1 MSDYTLWW
9 LAAGLAVIAE
19 LLTGTFYLLMLA
31 VGLAAGAV
39 AAHLGAGLIIQIV
52 LAAVAGGAGLALL
65 YLQRQRRPAPPTI
78 AANPDVNLDIGQHVE
93 VEHWDAEGS
102 TRVLYRGASW
112 QARLQDF
119 DASQAPPATG
129 RYLIRAIEGSEL
141 ILGR

>member
-9 LAAGLAVIAE
+9 LASGLAVIAE

-39 AAHLGAGLIIQIV
+39 AAHLGAGLTVQIV
-52 LAAVAGGAGLALL
+52 VAAMAGGAGLALL

-78 AANPDVNLDIGQHVE
+78 SANPDVNLDIGQHVD
-93 VEHWDAEGS
+93 VDHWDAEGS

-112 QARLQDF
+112 QARLKDF
-119 DASQAPPATG
+119 DPSLAPLATG
-129 RYLIRAIEGSEL
+129 RYVIRAIEGSDL
-141 ILGR
+141 ILSR